1 MREMKRIRRFFLCS
15 LASALA
21 MLAVAATGAKAA
33 SSATKGAAT
42 QVFDRTYPLRAGG
55 AFALENVNGGVR
67 IEGWDQPEV
76 EVRAV
81 KTALHRSEDLNLVRI
96 QVADDGDQA
105 GVNTLYPSGS
115 GVEVTVEYEIHV
127 PYQLRWAAINT
138 VNGDVHVRGI
148 SGAGIL
154 NSVNGNV
161 VVLDSKGRFSGGT
174 TNGDVR
180 MQLSSMPDGEPM
192 KLTTINGSVV
202 LSVPEGTNMNLRV
215 ANRNGNFRSDF
226 PLITLG
232 AYSSKRFHGQLGN
245 GGGEVFMSSVNGA
258 IRLINGRPVI

>member
-1 MREMKRIRRFFLCS
+1 MRHMKVISGMLFAMMSILTMG
-15 LASALA
+15 ASPAR
-21 MLAVAATGAKAA
+21 AA
-33 SSATKGAAT
+33 SSAAAT
-42 QVFDRTYPLRAGG
+42 QVFDRTYPLHVGG

-96 QVADDGDQA
+96 QVADDGDQV
-105 GVNTLYPSGS
+105 GVNTRYPSGS
-115 GVEVTVEYEIHV
+115 GVQVTVEYEIHV
-127 PYQLRWAAINT
+127 PYQLRWTEVST
-138 VNGDVHVRGI
+138 VNGGVHVGGV

-161 VVLDSKGRFSGGT
+161 VVVDSKGRFSGGT

-180 MQLSSMPDGEPM
+180 MQLSALPDGEPM
-192 KLTTINGSVV
+192 RLTTINGSVV
-202 LSVPEGTNMNLRV
+202 LSVPKGTNMDLRV

-226 PLITLG
+226 QLITLG
-232 AYSSKRFHGQLGN
+232 AYSSERFHGQLGS
-245 GGGEVFMSSVNGA
+245 GGGEVFMSTVNGA